1 VGRFGSG
8 LYHGCLNAPKKKVR
22 PSTLGFKVYI
32 HRGILCNK
40 TPEVNPSWV
49 QTRTCK
55 ASLHSACRSGFTTGT
70 PDKPEFFAKQKMR
83 PNEVL
88 KKPSPSVDFL

>member
-1 VGRFGSG
+1 VWSFAYG
-8 LYHGCLNAPKKKVR
+8 
-22 PSTLGFKVYI
+22 
-32 HRGILCNK
+32 K

-49 QTRTCK
+49 QTRTRK
-55 ASLHSACRSGFTTGT
+55 ASLHSACRSGFTTET